1 MSGEEQTPLGEWGYP
16 VGVICPFCDV
26 DNDKVIDSRASDG
39 GKSIRRRRECVGCGR
54 RFTTYEKVEQTAR
67 LMVVKR
73 DGTHQPFDRQKILS
87 GLYAA
92 CGKRPIPE
100 DVKQKVAEVVE
111 EELHREFD
119 REVPSRAVGER
130 VMAKLRDVDEVAY
143 IRYASEYY
151 QFKSVEELK
160 RQLELLDGRIKD
172 VKQQVRL
179 FE

>member
-1 MSGEEQTPLGEWGYP
+1 
-16 VGVICPFCDV
+16 
-26 DNDKVIDSRASDG
+26 
-39 GKSIRRRRECVGCGR
+39 
-54 RFTTYEKVEQTAR
+54 
-67 LMVVKR
+67 MVVKR